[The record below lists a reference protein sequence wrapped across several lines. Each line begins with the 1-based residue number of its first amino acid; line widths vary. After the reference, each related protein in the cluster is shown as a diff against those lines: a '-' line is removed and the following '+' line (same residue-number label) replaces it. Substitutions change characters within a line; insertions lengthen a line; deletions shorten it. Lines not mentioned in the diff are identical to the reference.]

1 MRMSYPAI
9 HGSDAEEWNPAEVAI
24 ELWNAD
30 QDAPDSAIG
39 KNSGGRRSRGKN
51 GYSSPSVRRS
61 KSWKNDTENLIP
73 AAELCDECNL
83 HFSFM
88 QVHMRVAH
96 ERLAEINC
104 AFCGLPFDSNAN
116 LFSHLTCHEDRQLIC
131 CICRTKFNCDDALA
145 DHLDGHRE
153 LHVLSCCSCG
163 RTFTTKSSQLAHEC
177 QDVSSVAP
185 VSLTSG
191 PSGGNMNVPLPKNAE
206 DPIAAIQPD
215 SDGSLSE
222 NIAMG
227 DAVDTPNGTDSQC
240 PVPTPGVKSELSS
253 LAIGKIESLTSGEG
267 FSKMGS
273 EVVNGGTVSQLR
285 KRISFNERTE
295 IWQWELKVKSFGD
308 LQEGVDIVPV
318 NSESESKVSATPPP
332 AKRSKRSL
340 KSASGR
346 AKKKR
351 KKAAKD
357 EETAAEQPTSEQNA
371 TETNGNELRNSE
383 EKETKYGNRFKN
395 REKLEALYGK
405 GFCYRQ
411 CVKIDGRYHCPDE
424 TCSDN
429 NHRGYGNETMI
440 RNHIRRNHM
449 VDECYRCHECDRPFA
464 IKSKLAEH
472 LLTHKNRRKHK
483 CTTCGDSFKTEIIL
497 KAHVM
502 THTCPWQCY
511 HCHSKFGRKNTLKEH
526 MRGTHCRICNIFFRC
541 NFTFHRHEEEV
552 KHVYSCSQCTTKTNT
567 MARFLYHVRTTH
579 YDETTSIDGKYVC
592 DLCKRKFI
600 SKANASRHVRRAHV
614 FREAKATRSRTKRKA
629 SVSSSEIV

>member
-1 MRMSYPAI
+1 MSYPAI

-131 CICRTKFNCDDALA
+131 CICR
-145 DHLDGHRE
+145 
-153 LHVLSCCSCG
+153 
-163 RTFTTKSSQLAHEC
+163 
-177 QDVSSVAP
+177 VSVN
-185 VSLTSG
+185 VSL
-191 PSGGNMNVPLPKNAE
+191 
-206 DPIAAIQPD
+206 
-215 SDGSLSE
+215 
-222 NIAMG
+222 
-227 DAVDTPNGTDSQC
+227 
-240 PVPTPGVKSELSS
+240 
-253 LAIGKIESLTSGEG
+253 G
-267 FSKMGS
+267 FQ
-273 EVVNGGTVSQLR
+273 VVNGGTVSQLR

-318 NSESESKVSATPPP
+318 NGESESKVS
-332 AKRSKRSL
+332 
-340 KSASGR
+340 
-346 AKKKR
+346 
-351 KKAAKD
+351 
-357 EETAAEQPTSEQNA
+357 
-371 TETNGNELRNSE
+371 
-383 EKETKYGNRFKN
+383 
-395 REKLEALYGK
+395 
-405 GFCYRQ
+405 YRQ

-449 VDECYRCHECDRPFA
+449 VDE
-464 IKSKLAEH
+464 
-472 LLTHKNRRKHK
+472 
-483 CTTCGDSFKTEIIL
+483 
-497 KAHVM
+497 
-502 THTCPWQCY
+502 W
-511 HCHSKFGRKNTLKEH
+511 
-526 MRGTHCRICNIFFRC
+526 THCRICNIFFRC

-579 YDETTSIDGKYVC
+579 YDETTSIDGKSMPKTRLNFIQDQELFSICIDPLTQQLERYTKVKPRHKPVFTVQGC
-592 DLCKRKFI
+592 QYFPRTESYGSKKLKNPRIPRIQAPRTEDDGLGRNLLSAALSDDSCQPDLL
-600 SKANASRHVRRAHV
+600 
-614 FREAKATRSRTKRKA
+614 RTC
-629 SVSSSEIV
+629 